1 MRSKGSFD
9 ADLSC
14 SAMCAYIQR
23 QIYRDI
29 SEPTPTRGV
38 DVDTIERCS
47 SSPSESRSLTD
58 AHEEVLFFQY
68 G

>member
-1 MRSKGSFD
+1 MR
-9 ADLSC
+9 LE
-14 SAMCAYIQR
+14 IVLVIR
-23 QIYRDI
+23 T

-38 DVDTIERCS
+38 DVDTIDCIVRVYFGGQGGRQLTRCS